1 MTSKK
6 QEQTK
11 AALVKRLSEVR
22 IVEIACK
29 SVGISRATFYRWIR
43 DDPIF
48 EQDCDEAVRI
58 GTATISDL
66 AESQIVTKIK
76 GGEIRAAVYWLEH
89 HHSDYAPK
97 PKRPI
102 ESPRSHSAFL
112 DRELTDKEFEMMYKV
127 MESLKIA
134 RAKNKQTQTKTTN

>member
-1 MTSKK
+1 MTTKK

-29 SVGISRATFYRWIR
+29 SVGISRATFYRWVH

-48 EQDCDEAVRI
+48 EQDCDEAVRL

-76 GGEIRAAVYWLEH
+76 GGEIRAAIYWLEH
-89 HHSDYAPK
+89 HHTDYTPT
-97 PKRPI
+97 PKRPT
-102 ESPRSHSAFL
+102 ESTRSHNAFL
-112 DRELTDKEFEMMYKV
+112 DRELTDKEFEAMYTA
-127 MESLKIA
+127 MESIKVE
-134 RAKNKQTQTKTTN
+134 RAKKQEVANVDD